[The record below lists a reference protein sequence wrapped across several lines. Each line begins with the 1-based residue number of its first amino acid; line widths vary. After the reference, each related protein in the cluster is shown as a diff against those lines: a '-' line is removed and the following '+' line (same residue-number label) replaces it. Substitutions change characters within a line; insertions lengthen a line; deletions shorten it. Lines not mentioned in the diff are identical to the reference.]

1 MNPVR
6 QAIKKLRD
14 EAWRRFSTAM
24 PIHETGMA
32 DAIHRHI
39 PAMKTKTFDCVEMK
53 NRLQAE
59 LREQEQRLGP
69 EEIRR
74 RRQHWLATGEDGLAR
89 WWRTIPSAVPSQI
102 PKSS

>member
-1 MNPVR
+1 
-6 QAIKKLRD
+6 
-14 EAWRRFSTAM
+14 
-24 PIHETGMA
+24 
-32 DAIHRHI
+32 
-39 PAMKTKTFDCVEMK
+39 MKKTFDCVEMK

-89 WWRTIPSAVPSQI
+89 WWRSMSVQTQPEHEPLVLREDPAEYRTKNDLKP
-102 PKSS
+102 

>member
-1 MNPVR
+1 
-6 QAIKKLRD
+6 
-14 EAWRRFSTAM
+14 
-24 PIHETGMA
+24 
-32 DAIHRHI
+32 
-39 PAMKTKTFDCVEMK
+39 MKISFDCVEMK

-89 WWRTIPSAVPSQI
+89 WWRWMSVQTQPQHEPLVLREHPAEYRT
-102 PKSS
+102 KNDLKL